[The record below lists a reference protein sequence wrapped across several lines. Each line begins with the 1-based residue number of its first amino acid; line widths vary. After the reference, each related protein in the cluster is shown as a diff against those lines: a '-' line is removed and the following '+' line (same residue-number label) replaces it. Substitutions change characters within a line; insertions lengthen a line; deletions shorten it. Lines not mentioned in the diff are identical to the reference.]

1 MKKVVKDIFLNLMFS
16 TRKNYMNFIMTYYFY
31 LKGRNLNKVQRLV
44 ANLPNKNQYVILIK
58 NFKQSLNIGLTLKK
72 VHRVIKFNQ
81 KAWLEPHIKMNIDL
95 RKIAK
100 HDFEKTQ
107 ILTNKPVYLGLW
119 ILDLSKTTMYEVWY
133 DYIKAK
139 YYEKAK
145 LRYLVFYWPCKK
157 RRYLKKI
164 LQKIL
169 KEDLIC
175 QILN

>member
-1 MKKVVKDIFLNLMFS
+1 MKKAVKDIFLNLMFN

-31 LKGRNLNKVQRLV
+31 LKGRNLNKVQRL
-44 ANLPNKNQYVILIK
+44 ANLPNKNEYVILIK

-107 ILTNKPVYLGLW
+107 ILTNKPVYFWLW
-119 ILDLSKTTMYEVWY
+119 ILALSKTTMYEVWHGY
-133 DYIKAK
+133 TKAK

-145 LRYLVFYWPCKK
+145 LCYMVFYWPCKK
-157 RRYLKKI
+157 RRYLKRI

-169 KEDLIC
+169 KQDLIC

>member
-1 MKKVVKDIFLNLMFS
+1 MKKVVKDIFLNLMFN

-31 LKGRNLNKVQRLV
+31 LSYFYL
-44 ANLPNKNQYVILIK
+44 ANLPNKNEYVILIK

-72 VHRVIKFNQ
+72 LHRVIKFNQ

-107 ILTNKPVYLGLW
+107 ILTNKPVYFWLW
-119 ILDLSKTTMYEVWY
+119 ILALSKTTMYEVWY
-133 DYIKAK
+133 DYTKAK

-145 LRYLVFYWPCKK
+145 LCYMVFYWPCKK

>member
-1 MKKVVKDIFLNLMFS
+1 MKKVVKDIFLNLMFN

-44 ANLPNKNQYVILIK
+44 ANLPNKNEYVILIK

-107 ILTNKPVYLGLW
+107 ILTNKPVY
-119 ILDLSKTTMYEVWY
+119 
-133 DYIKAK
+133 
-139 YYEKAK
+139 
-145 LRYLVFYWPCKK
+145 F
-157 RRYLKKI
+157 
-164 LQKIL
+164 
-169 KEDLIC
+169 
-175 QILN
+175 